1 MSPNLLVMSSGA
13 PDGVIRRVLLLAVLF
28 VVFLGAI
35 DGLGDG
41 FQGLGSGLLDRFFAA
56 SANPLVGLIVGML
69 ATTLVQS
76 SSVTSALIVAL
87 VAAPESPLPFA
98 SAIPMVMGANLGT
111 TVTNT
116 LASLGHLRDRD
127 ELGRAFAVATC
138 HDLFNLVAV
147 AILLPVEIATGV
159 LARSAAVVSGW
170 FGGFVGRGVD
180 YDSPL
185 KGLIEWVPRIL
196 GGAADRLTGS
206 ETQASAILAF
216 ASAVVLVLT
225 LGLLVRTLKGLTTTG
240 AEGAIRRVLG
250 RSAVLAMGVGA
261 VATVLA
267 QSSSVTTSML
277 VPLAGAGLL
286 ALDDAFPVTLGA
298 NVGTTVTAFLAAL
311 AVSGP
316 NAHFGFEIAT
326 VHLLFNVI
334 GIALVYPVRPI
345 RNIPL
350 AGARFLARVAIRSR
364 AAALGYV
371 VLVFYGAPALLLLLG
386 RALGY

>member
-1 MSPNLLVMSSGA
+1 MADRGRG
-13 PDGVIRRVLLLAVLF
+13 GVIGRVVLLAALF
-28 VVFLGAI
+28 IAFLGAI
-35 DGLGDG
+35 DGLGEG

-76 SSVTSALIVAL
+76 SSVTSSLIVAL

-116 LASLGHLRDRD
+116 LASLGHLRDRR

-138 HDLFNLVAV
+138 HDMFNLVAV
-147 AILLPVEIATGV
+147 AILLPIEIATGV
-159 LARSAAVVSGW
+159 LARSAAAVSGW

-180 YDSPL
+180 YESPL
-185 KGLIEWVPRIL
+185 KGLIEWVPRLL

-206 ETQASAILAF
+206 TAQAAAVLAL
-216 ASAVVLVLT
+216 ASAVVLVVA
-225 LGLLVRTLKGLTTTG
+225 LGLLVRTLKSFTTSG
-240 AEGAIRRVLG
+240 AEDAIRRVLG
-250 RSAVLAMGVGA
+250 RSALLAMGVGA
-261 VATVLA
+261 IATILA

-316 NAHFGFEIAT
+316 NAHFGFELAT
-326 VHLLFNVI
+326 VHLLFNLI
-334 GIALVYPVRPI
+334 GIALIYPVRSV
-345 RNIPL
+345 REIPL
-350 AGARFLARVAIRSR
+350 AGARFLSRVAIRSR
-364 AAALGYV
+364 SAALVYV